1 MHCQYYLLQHRVLLL
16 GGEAEVAL
24 LGGAEFG
31 GLPEFSNK
39 KISLNQF
46 EFDINT
52 SEKTRLFFKL
62 LLPLLDCAD
71 VVPPEVLKRLDE
83 LLVGTLKL
91 EKIFIHLFLREI
103 PNFELIFYRTILS
116 LSSSIAAMSFPNS
129 FSEEAMMISSSVCRM
144 PMHSNLKSWKIKF
157 EHVML

>member
-1 MHCQYYLLQHRVLLL
+1 MSYLLQHRVLLL

-31 GLPEFSNK
+31 GLREFSK
-39 KISLNQF
+39 KKSLKQF
-46 EFDINT
+46 EFDTKT

-144 PMHSNLKSWKIKF
+144 PMHSNLKSWKITF